1 MKYFTHHGQG
11 LNIEKAQ
18 PSQVRKQATQLKTVA
33 TKMDTI
39 AGMLNKVS
47 TQGSWE
53 SPAGDEFA
61 SKVGRTP
68 KDLHAIAKRLS
79 SAAAV
84 ISPYAELLAS
94 SQKSLSAWDT
104 KAHQAQA
111 TMKSKDK
118 ELEELSAD
126 DPERPQV
133 LKERGEAAA
142 ALSRAERGFERE
154 VTEAEADESRMAKK
168 LYDLS
173 KKHGDPRGYDFL
185 EWMTNTGE
193 DASKVGIIAK
203 PIALAGVAKPLGMA
217 GRRGFYGEGS
227 WGDVSKA
234 GGGYVLDTTGFGA
247 GRVVNKATQRF
258 SDKKAARLHELESKP
273 VLMQDNPLIKPF
285 PPTASTNRAARR
297 KVEAEG
303 PWPKKYYE
311 PVPSKVPGAV
321 RDVARR
327 KSGMDD
333 VAKAL
338 DDWEAVAGAG
348 RVAKVAVVV
357 EHSAKHGNRVRK
369 TTTTT
374 ANGLN
379 GSGATRK
386 GKEQKEAQRRQR
398 ANARKTAEEPGV
410 DDLVIKP
417 FPPPGKH

>member
-1 MKYFTHHGQG
+1 MKYFTHHGPG
-11 LNIEKAQ
+11 LNIEKAK

-33 TKMDTI
+33 TNMDTI

-94 SQKSLSAWDT
+94 SQKSLSSWDT
-104 KAHQAQA
+104 KAHEANA

-126 DPERPQV
+126 DPEHARV
-133 LKERGEAAA
+133 TTERGEAAA

-173 KKHGDPRGYDFL
+173 RKHGDPRGYDFL
-185 EWMTNTGE
+185 EWMTDTGD

-217 GRRGFYGEGS
+217 GRRAFYDEGS
-227 WGDVSKA
+227 WGDVGKA
-234 GGGYVLDTTGFGA
+234 GAGYTLDTVSFGA
-247 GRVVNKATQRF
+247 GRVVNKARQRF
-258 SDKKAARLHELESKP
+258 GGKEVGRVSGLDSNP
-273 VLMQDNPLIKPF
+273 VRVQDNPIIKAV
-285 PPTASTNRAARR
+285 PPK
-297 KVEAEG
+297 KV
-303 PWPKKYYE
+303 PPKKYYE

-410 DDLVIKP
+410 DDLVTTPI
-417 FPPPGKH
+417 PPPGK